1 MIKNMGTTDRIIRTF
16 LALLVLVFYLAGVIS
31 SLAAIILG
39 IFALIFL
46 VTSFTGV
53 CPLYKLINIS
63 TLKKQEG

>member
-1 MIKNMGTTDRIIRTF
+1 MIKNMGTTDRIIRTV

-31 SLAAIILG
+31 GLAAIILG